1 MRVKVILYLIALLW
15 SYLSFVAV
23 RDGLMTSLS
32 TSPQGLE
39 NRVSNTTLKL
49 PRKSTF
55 MSKPDHRFVP
65 FHTRREAC
73 CSQFLAAI
81 FFSDDGYGQRSHRE
95 VQPEQTI
102 FVSLT
107 AHSGKRAVVFGLG
120 SRPLSSGFQTSLIA
134 GSVSHGGARWERS
147 GTQARYFYP
156 WALPARIFLS
166 GPLQSAQPIKS
177 SNRHLHNLVIV
188 RLCSSEQIFQIWI
201 FAVASGFSERNCDTS
216 FSHVS
221 CKLQCNVPGRPL
233 TDVCECHR

>member
-55 MSKPDHRFVP
+55 MSKPDHRFLSVP

-95 VQPEQTI
+95 VQSEQTI

-107 AHSGKRAVVFGLG
+107 AHSGKRAVVFSLG
-120 SRPLSSGFQTSLIA
+120 SRPLSSRA
-134 GSVSHGGARWERS
+134 AMGSVSHGGAR
-147 GTQARYFYP
+147 
-156 WALPARIFLS
+156 
-166 GPLQSAQPIKS
+166 
-177 SNRHLHNLVIV
+177 
-188 RLCSSEQIFQIWI
+188 
-201 FAVASGFSERNCDTS
+201 
-216 FSHVS
+216 
-221 CKLQCNVPGRPL
+221 
-233 TDVCECHR
+233 